1 LNSTSNRLATESA
14 PSTTVI
20 DLHVHSDES
29 DGTWS
34 PARLVEKA
42 AVLGLEALAITD
54 HDTFSGFELA
64 REPARA
70 AGLDLVCG
78 IEISTRL
85 KRENQPVIRNVHV
98 LGYFLQQP
106 LDGIRKW
113 LDVLQARRNERNS
126 RLAAKLRSMGVH
138 VELEEAQAAGRTL
151 TGRPH
156 FAKVLVEK
164 GYAASIP
171 DAFERYLDEAASA
184 YVPRRE
190 PSFAEAAAVI
200 TSSAGVPV
208 LAHPHKLDGGSP
220 ERFDDL
226 IRDFVAQGLR
236 GIEAYHS
243 EHSHAAIARYLAVA
257 RAHGLVVTGGSDFHG
272 DTKPGVE
279 LGRGKAGNL
288 HVPREVLDQ
297 LRNPVRQ

>member
-1 LNSTSNRLATESA
+1 
-14 PSTTVI
+14 VI

-34 PARLVEKA
+34 PARLVEE
-42 AVLGLEALAITD
+42 AVALGLEALAITD

-64 REPARA
+64 REPAQA

-106 LDGIRKW
+106 PDGIRQW
-113 LDVLQARRNERNS
+113 LDVLQASRDDRNR
-126 RLAAKLRSMGVH
+126 RLAVKLRSMGLH
-138 VELEEAQAAGRTL
+138 VELEEAQALGRTL

-156 FAKVLVEK
+156 FARVLVEK
-164 GYAASIP
+164 GYSASIP
-171 DAFERYLDEAASA
+171 DAFERYLDESASA

-190 PSFAEAAAVI
+190 PSFAEAAAMI
-200 TSSAGVPV
+200 TASAGVPV

-243 EHSHAAIARYLAVA
+243 EHSPAGIAQYLAVA

-279 LGRGKAGNL
+279 LGRGRAGNL
-288 HVPREVLDQ
+288 HVPREVLDR
-297 LRNPVRQ
+297 LRDSVRH